1 MYPLL
6 LEEDP
11 LSAMV
16 YAMGG
21 NGGEVDEMEGKGA
34 MIQFQRNRAFKWTR
48 RVWRFIWQRLCN
60 RMHVPM

>member
-16 YAMGG
+16 YAVGG
-21 NGGEVDEMEGKGA
+21 NDGEVDEMEGKGA
-34 MIQFQRNRAFKWTR
+34 MIQFQRNRVFK
-48 RVWRFIWQRLCN
+48 
-60 RMHVPM
+60 